1 METKVLLVKEEKL
14 IEIANEVARSVDA
27 STIVFVSSDRPRCD
41 VKIASFGLMEV
52 AKINYKQKFI
62 KSASRYKL
70 IAEVVRHYSRFT
82 KMSKD
87 LKRSIIIKHLEA

>member
-14 IEIANEVARSVDA
+14 LEIATEVAKSVDA
-27 STIVFVSSDRPRCD
+27 STIVFVSSDRPRCE
-41 VKIASFGLMEV
+41 VRIASFGLMEI

-82 KMSKD
+82 KMSRE
-87 LKRSIIIKHLEA
+87 LKRSIIIKNLES

>member
-1 METKVLLVKEEKL
+1 METKVLLVREEKL
-14 IEIANEVARSVDA
+14 IEIANEVAHKLDA

-41 VKIASFGLMEV
+41 VRIASFGLMEV
-52 AKINYKQKFI
+52 AKINYKQRFI

-70 IAEVVRHYSRFT
+70 LAEVVRHYSRFT
-82 KMSKD
+82 KMNKD

>member
-14 IEIANEVARSVDA
+14 LEIATEVAKSVDA
-27 STIVFVSSDRPRCD
+27 STIVFVSSDRPRCE
-41 VKIASFGLMEV
+41 VRIASFGLMEI

-82 KMSKD
+82 KMSRE